1 MEFMNG
7 ALDPIGAIVFCAICA
22 VGLMVWLGRSSRTDQ

>member
-7 ALDPIGAIVFCAICA
+7 ALDPIGAIVLCLICA
-22 VGLMVWLGRSSRTDQ
+22 GLVVWLNRRDTN